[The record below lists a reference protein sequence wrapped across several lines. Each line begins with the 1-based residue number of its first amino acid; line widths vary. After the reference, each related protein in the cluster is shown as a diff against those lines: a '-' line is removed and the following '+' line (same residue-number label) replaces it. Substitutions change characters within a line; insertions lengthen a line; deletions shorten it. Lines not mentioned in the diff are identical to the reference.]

1 MVGYNPLKPGRPSHA
16 YHSFMVGGVR
26 LILDV
31 AVEPGNRHSS
41 KHSEPHLW
49 DRLDRLP
56 AECRPTLVRGDKDWG
71 NQRNMRRCEQEG
83 VHYLFKPAGSALVCN
98 GWTLFG
104 RLAGP
109 DHHREALTS
118 RPLLAA
124 WYRPP
129 DPPCRPD
136 PPDHHRQPRPPSP
149 RGPGASPNC
158 HVLRRPAPNCG
169 AVDRRRTLAP
179 HPQPSTRQVSPRP
192 TTAAA
197 PLATGRMRG

>member
-1 MVGYNPLKPGRPSHA
+1 MIVIPRTATIS
-16 YHSFMVGGVR
+16 VTDGG
-26 LILDV
+26 
-31 AVEPGNRHSS
+31 H
-41 KHSEPHLW
+41 
-49 DRLDRLP
+49 RLP

-83 VHYLFKPAGSALVCN
+83 VHYLFKLRLTRGVRRLLEKAMGAGDWQDAGQ
-98 GWTLFG
+98 GWCG
-104 RLAGP
+104 
-109 DHHREALTS
+109 REAELRLEGWS
-118 RPLLAA
+118 RQRRVILLRRRLKEPVADQPPAAAA